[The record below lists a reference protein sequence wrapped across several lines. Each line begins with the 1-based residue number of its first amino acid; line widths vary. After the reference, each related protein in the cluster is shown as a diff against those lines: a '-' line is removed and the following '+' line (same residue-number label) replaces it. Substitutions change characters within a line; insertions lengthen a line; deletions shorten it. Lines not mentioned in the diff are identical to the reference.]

1 MESGVVIMPPFS
13 LEAILLMAVRV
24 FLSASFPPMP
34 AISDTLRT
42 RAVSLAQSAGSPV
55 AMSAIASRI
64 SLTCGLNSFLRSDS
78 RSALSDSSD
87 RIRSISGSGETVTRL
102 MFLRMSY
109 PSSRDSTSFSMA

>member
-1 MESGVVIMPPFS
+1 
-13 LEAILLMAVRV
+13 
-24 FLSASFPPMP
+24 
-34 AISDTLRT
+34 
-42 RAVSLAQSAGSPV
+42 
-55 AMSAIASRI
+55 MSAIASRI